1 MSSTIRR
8 TRISLTLLLA
18 LAACPCLLAS
28 GQFWDFLGHTQIDGS
43 QDHMR
48 IRIVRPELLYR
59 TVQMRVSDEAI
70 FLDRLVLHFDG
81 KGFQEITVSG
91 RISPSEKSYM
101 IELPQ
106 EGRALESVE
115 LWYYKEPWAHTPT
128 VSLYGLRKQD
138 TAAESIAEKE

>member
-1 MSSTIRR
+1 MIRPF
-8 TRISLTLLLA
+8 LTFVLFLV
-18 LAACPCLLAS
+18 LAACPRLLAS

-48 IRIVRPELLYR
+48 IRIVRPDLLYR
-59 TVQMRVSDEAI
+59 TIQMRVSGEAI

-81 KGFQEITVSG
+81 KGFEEITVSG

-106 EGRALESVE
+106 EGRAVESVE
-115 LWYYKEPWAHTPT
+115 VWYYQEPWGHTPR

-138 TAAESIAEKE
+138 TATATIAEKE

>member
-1 MSSTIRR
+1 MIRPF
-8 TRISLTLLLA
+8 LTFVLFLV
-18 LAACPCLLAS
+18 LAACPRLLAS

-48 IRIVRPELLYR
+48 IRIVRPDLLYR
-59 TVQMRVSDEAI
+59 TIQMRVSGEAI

-81 KGFQEITVSG
+81 KGFEEITVSG

-106 EGRALESVE
+106 EGRAVESVE
-115 LWYYKEPWAHTPT
+115 VWY
-128 VSLYGLRKQD
+128 
-138 TAAESIAEKE
+138 

>member
-1 MSSTIRR
+1 MIRPF
-8 TRISLTLLLA
+8 LCFALLLA
-18 LAACPCLLAS
+18 LTACPCLLAS

-43 QDHMR
+43 QDHMK

-59 TVQMRVSDEAI
+59 TVQMRVTDEAI

-81 KGFQEITVSG
+81 KGFQQVTVNG

-115 LWYYKEPWAHTPT
+115 LWYYKEPWGHTPK

-138 TAAESIAEKE
+138 TPADSIAEKD